1 MPNALSAVAGECRGA
16 DLAGAEL
23 ADRAYRPGL
32 AQRTGSGAWQHPAGG
47 PHRGVARLA
56 AAPGEPVRSTPV
68 TLKIWIAGQS
78 DPVQV
83 GLYQDDGKFAALLPS
98 STWLS
103 LSQAQYRD
111 LMRPI
116 P

>member
-1 MPNALSAVAGECRGA
+1 MPYSKRTRRQRRQANTSAPTRVRPSNFVAV
-16 DLAGAEL
+16 
-23 ADRAYRPGL
+23 
-32 AQRTGSGAWQHPAGG
+32 HP
-47 PHRGVARLA
+47 RNIKTQLA
-56 AAPGEPVRSTPV
+56 ARIEMWQGWLLPPGEPVRGTPV

-78 DPVQV
+78 DPVEV